1 MSLQRTYKPAESNR
15 IQVSSFQEKAPHDA
29 GLELDYLMF
38 RMGIRHLL
46 EHMVGQIVFLP
57 LPPLPHVLR
66 KYVILH
72 AKRGF
77 VAVIKDLPQPV
88 FFLLVFIFY

>member
-1 MSLQRTYKPAESNR
+1 MSLQRTYKPAEA
-15 IQVSSFQEKAPHDA
+15 SFQEKAPHDA

-46 EHMVGQIVFLP
+46 EHTVSQIMLLP

-66 KYVILH
+66 KYVTLH

>member
-1 MSLQRTYKPAESNR
+1 MSLQRTYKLAEA
-15 IQVSSFQEKAPHDA
+15 SFQEKAPYDA

-66 KYVILH
+66 KYVTLH

-77 VAVIKDLPQPV
+77 VAVIKDLPV